1 MQYHNSNGS
10 GRKPFRNPFGRGVA
24 RSVLLVGLAA
34 GTACSS
40 LLDVTNP
47 GVVKSSDLSNAAL
60 APTLDAA
67 ALGTFDCAFAQYV
80 ATAGVLSEEYIISNS
95 FVDAN
100 QWGWRGVE
108 TKTQPGTCPTS
119 RATTSLGF
127 YTPLQ
132 SARFQAEDAAKRI
145 AAFPDSAVPNRAN
158 MLAELTTYAAYSYV
172 LLGEG
177 MCQMTV
183 DNGPLITRDS
193 TFKIAIAKFTQALA
207 LAQTANYAAMTNMAL
222 VGRARAE
229 LDIGDLTHAKAD
241 AQAVPAGFVRNADY
255 SETTVSRENR
265 IYNLTIRND
274 FISVGPNYR
283 NLTVGG
289 VPDPRVPVLNT
300 GRFGNDAVTPQWQQ
314 RKFIGSGAVPMP
326 IASWQEAQL
335 IYAEAAGGQDAKDAI
350 NRVRAFRGV
359 APLNGTE
366 GSDIEAIVLEERRR
380 DLFSEGQRLGDMLR
394 KNIPFPSGV
403 NHKGQ
408 TYGPTTCVPLPDVE
422 TQNNPN
428 LRGS

>member
-1 MQYHNSNGS
+1 MQYHNSNRS
-10 GRKPFRNPFGRGVA
+10 GRKVSSRGVA
-24 RSVLLVGLAA
+24 RSILILGLAA
-34 GTACSS
+34 TTACNS

-47 GVVKSSDLSNAAL
+47 GVVKSSDLSDPAL

-67 ALGTFDCAFAQYV
+67 ALGTFNCAFAQYV
-80 ATAGVLSEEYIISNS
+80 ATAGVLSGEYIVSNS

-108 TKTQPGTCPTS
+108 TKTQPGTCPGS

-127 YTPLQ
+127 YTPMQ

-145 AAFPDSAVPNRAN
+145 TAFTAADVPNRAN
-158 MLAELTTYAAYSYV
+158 MLAELTTYGAYTYV

-177 MCQMTV
+177 MCQMTI

-193 TFKIAIAKFTQALA
+193 TFKIAVAKFTEALT
-207 LAQTANYAAMTNMAL
+207 LAQAANYPAMTNMAL

-229 LDIGDLTHAKAD
+229 LDLGNLTAAKAD
-241 AQAVPAGFVRNADY
+241 AQAVPMGFVRNAEY
-255 SETTVSRENR
+255 SETTVARENR

-274 FISVGPNYR
+274 FLSVGPDYR
-283 NLTVGG
+283 SLTVGG

-300 GRFGNDAVTPQWQQ
+300 GRLGNDAVTPQWQQ
-314 RKFIGSGAVPMP
+314 RKYTTSGAVPMP
-326 IASWQEAQL
+326 IASWAEAQL
-335 IYAEAAGGQDAKDAI
+335 IYAEAAGGQEAKDAI
-350 NRVRAFRGV
+350 NRVRASRGV
-359 APLNGTE
+359 APLDGSE

-380 DLFSEGQRLGDMLR
+380 ELFSEGQRLGDMLR

-408 TYGPTTCVPLPDVE
+408 TYGPTTCAPLPDVE

>member
-1 MQYHNSNGS
+1 MQYHNSNRS
-10 GRKPFRNPFGRGVA
+10 GRKTSGRGVVK
-24 RSVLLVGLAA
+24 SILILGLAVI
-34 GTACSS
+34 TACTS

-47 GVVKSSDLSNAAL
+47 GVVKSSDLSDPAL

-67 ALGTFDCAFAQYV
+67 ALGTFNCAFAQYV
-80 ATAGVLSEEYIISNS
+80 ATAGVLSGEYVVSNS

-108 TKTQPGTCPTS
+108 TKTQPGTCPGS

-127 YTPLQ
+127 YTPMQ
-132 SARFQAEDAAKRI
+132 SARFQAEDAARRI
-145 AAFPDSAVPNRAN
+145 TAFTAADVPNRAN

-193 TFKIAIAKFTQALA
+193 TFKIAVAKFTQALT
-207 LAQTANYAAMTNMAL
+207 LAQAANYAAMTNMAL
-222 VGRARAE
+222 VGRARAS
-229 LDIGDLTHAKAD
+229 LDLGNLDAAKAD

-274 FISVGPNYR
+274 FLSVGPDYR
-283 NLTVGG
+283 NLTVHG
-289 VPDPRVPVLNT
+289 VADPRVPVLNT

-314 RKFIGSGAVPMP
+314 RKYTTSGAVPMP
-326 IASWQEAQL
+326 IASWAEAQL

-350 NRVRAFRGV
+350 NRVRASRGV
-359 APLNGTE
+359 APLDGTE

-380 DLFSEGQRLGDMLR
+380 ELFSEGQRLGDMLR

-408 TYGPTTCVPLPDVE
+408 TYGPTTCAPLPDVE

>member
-1 MQYHNSNGS
+1 MQYHNSNRS
-10 GRKPFRNPFGRGVA
+10 GRTTSGRGVVK
-24 RSVLLVGLAA
+24 SILMLGLAA
-34 GTACSS
+34 TTACTS

-47 GVVKSSDLSNAAL
+47 GVVKSSDLSDPAL

-67 ALGTFDCAFAQYV
+67 ALGTFNCAFAQYV
-80 ATAGVLSEEYIISNS
+80 ATAGVLSGEYVVSNS

-108 TKTQPGTCPTS
+108 TKTQPGTCPGS

-127 YTPLQ
+127 YTPMQ
-132 SARFQAEDAAKRI
+132 SARFQTEDAARRI
-145 AAFPDSAVPNRAN
+145 TAFTAANVPNRAN

-193 TFKIAIAKFTQALA
+193 TFKIAVAKFTQALT
-207 LAQTANYAAMTNMAL
+207 LAQAANYAAMTNMAL
-222 VGRARAE
+222 VGRARAS
-229 LDIGDLTHAKAD
+229 LDLGNLDAAKAD

-255 SETTVSRENR
+255 SETTVARENR

-274 FISVGPNYR
+274 FLSVGPDYR
-283 NLTVGG
+283 NLTVRG

-314 RKFIGSGAVPMP
+314 RKYTTSGAVPMP
-326 IASWQEAQL
+326 IASWAEAQL

-350 NRVRAFRGV
+350 NRVRASRGV
-359 APLNGTE
+359 APLDGSE
-366 GSDIEAIVLEERRR
+366 GSDIVAIVLEERRR
-380 DLFSEGQRLGDMLR
+380 ELFSEGQRLGDMLR

-408 TYGPTTCVPLPDVE
+408 TYGPTTCAPLPDVE

>member
-1 MQYHNSNGS
+1 MQYHSSNGS
-10 GRKPFRNPFGRGVA
+10 RKNPFSRGVA
-24 RSVLLVGLAA
+24 RTTLALSLAA
-34 GTACSS
+34 GVACNG

-47 GVVKSSDLSNAAL
+47 GVVKSSDLSAAAL

-67 ALGTFDCAFAQYV
+67 ALGTFECAFAQYV
-80 ATAGVLSEEYIISNS
+80 ATAGVLSGEYEVSNS

-100 QWGWRGVE
+100 TWGWRGVE
-108 TKTQPGTCPTS
+108 TKTYPGTCPAS

-145 AAFPDSAVPNRAN
+145 TAFTDADVPNRAK
-158 MLAELTTYAAYSYV
+158 MLAELTAYAGYSDL

-177 MCQMTV
+177 MCQMTL

-193 TFKIAIAKFTQALA
+193 TFRIAVGKFTAALA
-207 LAQTANYAAMTNMAL
+207 LASTASYPAITNMSL

-229 LDIGDLTHAKAD
+229 LNLGLLPAAMAD
-241 AQAVPAGFVRNADY
+241 ASAVPAGFVRVAEY
-255 SETTVSRENR
+255 SETTVARENR
-265 IYNLTIRND
+265 IYNLTVRND
-274 FISVGPNYR
+274 YLSVGPNYR
-283 NLTVGG
+283 SLTVGG
-289 VPDPRVPVLNT
+289 VADPRVPVLNT

-314 RKFIGSGAVPMP
+314 RKYIGSGAASIPL
-326 IASWQEAQL
+326 ASWAEAQL
-335 IYAEAAGGQDAKDAI
+335 IYAEAAGGQQAKDAI
-350 NRVRAFRGV
+350 NRVRAASGV
-359 APLNGTE
+359 APLNGSE
-366 GSDIEAIVLEERRR
+366 GSDIESIVLEERRR
-380 DLFSEGQRLGDMLR
+380 QLFSEGQRLGDMLR
-394 KNIPFPSGV
+394 KNIPFPAGV

-408 TYGPTTCVPLPDVE
+408 TYGPTTCAPLPDIE